1 MNETRTE
8 HLAVGEWGEGVAMEA
23 LRQTGFLILASR
35 IRFGPREELDIVARD
50 GDTLVFVEVKTRR
63 GESFGRPIA
72 AVNRA
77 KRETVSRAA
86 VHYLRKLGFP
96 RVFIRFDVV
105 EVVGERGDNL
115 PRVRH
120 VRNAFTMDTRYRLPY

>member
-1 MNETRTE
+1 MNAQKAE
-8 HLAVGEWGEGVAMEA
+8 HLVAGEWGEHVATKA
-23 LRQTGFLILASR
+23 LKQSGLLILASR

-63 GESFGRPIA
+63 SESFGRPMA

-77 KRETVSRAA
+77 KREALSRAA
-86 VHYLRKLGFP
+86 VHYLRRLGFP
-96 RVFIRFDVV
+96 RVFVRFDVV
-105 EVVGERGDNL
+105 EVVGEHGDDQ

-120 VRNAFTMDTRYRLPY
+120 VRNAFTLDPRYRLPY